1 MIEELTATRTEV
13 ARLRT
18 RLNEALAENE
28 RLEYVLDKRLAAAR
42 AWLAQRGAGLPE
54 VWRRELKQALGV
66 DTAQEAP

>member
-42 AWLAQRGAGLPE
+42 AWLAQRGAGLPKA
-54 VWRRELKQALGV
+54 WWQELSEALGV